1 MWLLS
6 IVRIT
11 LEDVLKYEL
20 SPILLSV
27 FENTGEIRALK
38 SKADLKKALQVDTS
52 LRLLPKP
59 NVVIIMAVYNFGLH
73 HGQLLALLRT

>member
-27 FENTGEIRALK
+27 FENTGEIRASK
-38 SKADLKKALQVDTS
+38 SKADLKKAL
-52 LRLLPKP
+52 
-59 NVVIIMAVYNFGLH
+59 
-73 HGQLLALLRT
+73 